1 MAVRGRFEV
10 ISEFTREI
18 VTSIGQINLCSPGK
32 IREFKTPT
40 TVATA
45 MVEDVFF
52 FFNFF
57 VYFINPYT
65 AQFLFVLRRPA

>member
-18 VTSIGQINLCSPGK
+18 VTSIGQRNLCSPGK
-32 IREFKTPT
+32 VREFKTPT

-52 FFNFF
+52 L
-57 VYFINPYT
+57 I
-65 AQFLFVLRRPA
+65 FLFILSTRILLSFFLC

>member
-18 VTSIGQINLCSPGK
+18 VTSIGQRNLCSPGK
-32 IREFKTPT
+32 VREFKTPT

-52 FFNFF
+52 FNFF

-65 AQFLFVLRRPA
+65 AQFLLVLRRPA